1 MKPLR
6 INLLAFDSAVMKSEI
21 PVLLVFGAVWDNKSR
36 KLFDSLDR
44 LGEEY
49 DKIVKFGKVDYDYVP
64 DIFHDMEVF
73 DIPTIMM
80 IEDGKVFERKLAS
93 DSRDIKKMLDH
104 FFGVL
109 PY

>member
-6 INLLAFDSAVMKSEI
+6 INLLAFDSVVMKSEI
-21 PVLLVFGAVWDNKSR
+21 PVLLVFGAIWDNKSR
-36 KLFDSLDR
+36 RLFDSLDR
-44 LGEEY
+44 FAEEY
-49 DKIVKFGKVDYDYVP
+49 DKKVKFGKVDYDYVP

-80 IEDGKVFERKLAS
+80 IEDGKVFERKLGN
-93 DSRDIKKMLDH
+93 DYRDIKKMLDH